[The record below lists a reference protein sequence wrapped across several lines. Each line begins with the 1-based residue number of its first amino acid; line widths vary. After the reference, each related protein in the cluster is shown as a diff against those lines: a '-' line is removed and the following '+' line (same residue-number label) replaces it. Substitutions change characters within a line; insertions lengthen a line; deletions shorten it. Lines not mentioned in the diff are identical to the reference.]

1 MANRRPLTNDEG
13 EVRELTEED
22 VAQFVPF
29 SALPAE
35 LQTLLS
41 GEKHV
46 SPDAESHPRGD
57 PASKRRMDIF
67 WSRSGN

>member
-1 MANRRPLTNDEG
+1 MANPKPLTNDKG

-22 VAQFVPF
+22 FAQFVPF

-41 GEKHV
+41 SQKHV
-46 SPDAESHPRGD
+46 SPDAETPSTEE
-57 PASKRRMDIF
+57 PAA
-67 WSRSGN
+67 